1 MSAGNA
7 SGTHERD
14 RVVKRLVLRS
24 TAFVRATRGIVRK
37 HPHAAEDVQAA
48 PELLTEDAFH
58 PHLRTHKLKG

>member
-24 TAFVRATRGIVRK
+24 TAFVATRGIVRK